1 MLPHRLVEQQEWDK
15 YFTGFL
21 LICNQYTGAKY
32 NQLKKQKNMQVSK
45 TDSHDNLTHQ
55 THCCRF
61 LAKLLYHVNF
71 KYHTTSYSE
80 ILILTENFKYFMK
93 VVHR

>member
-1 MLPHRLVEQQEWDK
+1 
-15 YFTGFL
+15 
-21 LICNQYTGAKY
+21 
-32 NQLKKQKNMQVSK
+32 MQVSK

-55 THCCRF
+55 THYCRF

>member
-1 MLPHRLVEQQEWDK
+1 MLPHGLVEQQDK

-32 NQLKKQKNMQVSK
+32 NKLKKNMQVSK

-55 THCCRF
+55 THYCRF